1 MARPQGVLSL
11 KNISSRVSSYETI
24 ELKLAALL
32 LAEIPESTLKV
43 SEVVNAVKK
52 TIKIIYSVY
61 YENHANEII
70 AQFINRQARVDV
82 YRYNQS
88 LNRLRDALN
97 ESKDGKD
104 G

>member
-1 MARPQGVLSL
+1 MKTITHKIA
-11 KNISSRVSSYETI
+11 SYETI

-32 LAEIPESTLKV
+32 LAEIVDSSFETALAGNSLK
-43 SEVVNAVKK
+43 KK
-52 TIKIIYSVY
+52 IKIIYPAC
-61 YENHANEII
+61 YENDVREIT

-97 ESKDGKD
+97 EGK
-104 G
+104 